1 MNTPSQ
7 LERILAAYRLTL
19 DAWSYADTAK
29 SREDSEDAAWY
40 ASEALQS
47 ARHGDLFSALKY
59 ARDALEAEAHQGVP
73 CIYFPLHDAIRAAMG
88 LSDADYRC
96 YFGPLP
102 RGWGHPRKEPTME
115 TPPNAPQTPEEAR
128 AAAYSAWRAMFDAR
142 AAARLPELAAEG
154 AYREA
159 FRTASL
165 ATQVAQEAT
174 QVAQATARAAQAA
187 DQDARSAWRA
197 MFDARA
203 AAKTAERAAEDAYQE
218 ATQVAQATAR
228 AAQAADQE
236 ARSAWRAMFD
246 ARAAA
251 KTAERAAEDA
261 RLAKERATQDA
272 VRTNREAERAS
283 MAAEQAAFR
292 AALGNEPAMEAPNP
306 NP

>member
-128 AAAYSAWRAMFDAR
+128 A
-142 AAARLPELAAEG
+142 
-154 AYREA
+154 
-159 FRTASL
+159 
-165 ATQVAQEAT
+165 
-174 QVAQATARAAQAA
+174 
-187 DQDARSAWRA
+187 
-197 MFDARA
+197 
-203 AAKTAERAAEDAYQE
+203 
-218 ATQVAQATAR
+218 
-228 AAQAADQE
+228 
-236 ARSAWRAMFD
+236 
-246 ARAAA
+246 
-251 KTAERAAEDA
+251 
-261 RLAKERATQDA
+261 
-272 VRTNREAERAS
+272 
-283 MAAEQAAFR
+283 
-292 AALGNEPAMEAPNP
+292 PA
-306 NP
+306 